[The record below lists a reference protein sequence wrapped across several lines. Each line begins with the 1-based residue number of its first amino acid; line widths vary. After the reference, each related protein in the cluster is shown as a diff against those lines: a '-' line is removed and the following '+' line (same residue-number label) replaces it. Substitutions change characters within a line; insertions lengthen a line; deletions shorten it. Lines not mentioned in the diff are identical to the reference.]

1 MIDNKQLGTIDGFDI
16 TARIECDD
24 IGIEFFGDESYTPE
38 QVAAQR
44 RGDWY
49 YVGLIVTA
57 SRDDIELGSDS
68 LWGIEYGDM
77 PGVDEWLNPLNNMDD
92 YEDIIDR
99 AIEQARDTLAK
110 LVAGASDKAH
120 V

>member
-16 TARIECDD
+16 TARIEHDSD
-24 IGIEFFGDESYTPE
+24 ITPNDFDCYSDEV
-38 QVAAQR
+38 VAAWKSDR
-44 RGDWY
+44 WH

-57 SRDDIELGSDS
+57 SRNGIELGSDS

-92 YEDIIDR
+92 YEDIIDH
-99 AIEQARDTLAK
+99 AIEQAKDTLAK